1 MFGARDAE
9 QAACLATDYFRIQSP
24 TVGDDGHFGPS
35 AAPPLGQKTD
45 TSASLDSQLAG
56 ESPWTTRMAPVD
68 GSPLAATA
76 AGPGGPGGPAG
87 PAGPAVPA
95 GPTAPTS
102 PLSPFS
108 PCGPTAAGPGGAC
121 RTSGSRSAGRTDC
134 SHVPFVALL
143 TLRSYRGWTRGACRT
158 SESRSAGRTDCSRV
172 PFVALLTLWPLWPL
186 SASLTLSP
194 RNPLHTLGALRT
206 GRALR
211 ARIRPSARDP
221 CCTLPEKAKC
231 RR

>member
-1 MFGARDAE
+1 MWSPSPRDTPTWKLEAALKCRSCRTPRYSPPVHMIRLTREREIVPYVWMHPDGSANRLARRAYVRGRATQQ
-9 QAACLATDYFRIQSP
+9 QAACLATDYFRTQSP

-56 ESPWTTRMAPVD
+56 ESPCTTRMAPVD

-76 AGPGGPGGPAG
+76 AGPGGPAG

-108 PCGPTAAGPGGAC
+108 PCGPCGP
-121 RTSGSRSAGRTDC
+121 
-134 SHVPFVALL
+134 
-143 TLRSYRGWTRGACRT
+143 
-158 SESRSAGRTDCSRV
+158 
-172 PFVALLTLWPLWPL
+172 
-186 SASLTLSP
+186 
-194 RNPLHTLGALRT
+194 
-206 GRALR
+206 
-211 ARIRPSARDP
+211 
-221 CCTLPEKAKC
+221 
-231 RR
+231 